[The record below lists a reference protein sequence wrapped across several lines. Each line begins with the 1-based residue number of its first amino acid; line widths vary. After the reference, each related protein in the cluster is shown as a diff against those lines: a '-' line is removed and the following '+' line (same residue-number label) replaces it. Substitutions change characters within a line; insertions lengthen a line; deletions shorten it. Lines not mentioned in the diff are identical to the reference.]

1 MSDLTLQK
9 RLASK
14 IFDCSPQRVWLNPEK
29 SEEIKKAITSFDIRR
44 LIAQGD
50 VRKFQIQG
58 VSRGRAKQHQ
68 DQKRKGRHYGPGSRK
83 GKTNARRNTKDQW
96 VFAVRTQ
103 RDFIQ
108 DLRGKSLIEQKTFK
122 DLYAK
127 VKGGFFR
134 SVKHM
139 KIYMNEQKLFTGTA
153 KAVKKDGNK

>member
-9 RLASK
+9 RLASQ
-14 IFDCSPQRVWLNPEK
+14 IFDCSAKRVWLNPEK
-29 SEEIKKAITSFDIRR
+29 SEEIKKAITSFDMRR

-50 VRKFQIQG
+50 VQKVQKQG
-58 VSRGRAKQHQ
+58 ISRGRAKQHQ
-68 DQKRKGRHYGPGSRK
+68 IQKQKGRHYGPGSRK
-83 GKTNARRNTKDQW
+83 GKTNARRNSKDQW

-103 RDFIQ
+103 REFIKNLREK
-108 DLRGKSLIEQKTFK
+108 DLVAQKTFT

-139 KIYMNEQKLFTGTA
+139 KIYMTEQKLFTGTA

>member
-14 IFDCSPQRVWLNPEK
+14 IFDCSAKRVWLNPEK
-29 SEEIKKAITSFDIRR
+29 SDDIKKAITSFDMRR
-44 LIAQGD
+44 LIAQG
-50 VRKFQIQG
+50 VVQKVQKQG
-58 VSRGRAKQHQ
+58 ISRGRAKQHQ

-83 GKTNARRNTKDQW
+83 GKTNARRNSKDQW

-103 RDFIQ
+103 RDFLKQ
-108 DLRGKSLIEQKTFK
+108 LRESELVEQRTFT

-153 KAVKKDGNK
+153 QAVKKDGKK